1 MCTVKPYR
9 ILNEG
14 FRTFCRKASLPFPGK
29 WTWGCGIT
37 FDIFTHDLHGSFK
50 IYYNIFIHKKI
61 QVAILVRDIMRT
73 CLKERNIYIEVKC
86 CIIERYTKYI

>member
-14 FRTFCRKASLPFPGK
+14 FRTFCRKASLPFPGE

-37 FDIFTHDLHGSFK
+37 FDIFTHVFTRVFYK
-50 IYYNIFIHKKI
+50 FINK
-61 QVAILVRDIMRT
+61 REDT
-73 CLKERNIYIEVKC
+73 SW
-86 CIIERYTKYI
+86 RYTS

>member
-14 FRTFCRKASLPFPGK
+14 FRTFCCKASLPFLGE

-50 IYYNIFIHKKI
+50 FIIIPSYIKKNTSGDLGEGYNVTH
-61 QVAILVRDIMRT
+61 V
-73 CLKERNIYIEVKC
+73 
-86 CIIERYTKYI
+86 

>member
-1 MCTVKPYR
+1 MCTVKPYH

-14 FRTFCRKASLPFPGK
+14 FRTFWRKASLPFPGE

-50 IYYNIFIHKKI
+50 IYYNTFIHKKKI
-61 QVAILVRDIMRT
+61 QVAILAMDIMLSHLQEKIR
-73 CLKERNIYIEVKC
+73 
-86 CIIERYTKYI
+86 